1 MPQIGD
7 YYPPSKRIKMHT
19 SLQPANNH
27 GTILRDVLPHRDKPW
42 WRYSSLLSLNLL
54 LLGCLASDITNGY
67 DGTMLNGL
75 QIIPAWQLYFNHPT
89 GSALGLITNGTRIGQ
104 AAALFM
110 ANPLIERFG
119 RRKPIAIGSVIMIA
133 GIILQTAAVNVA
145 MFVIGR
151 VLIGIGNTIQ
161 QCCCPILL
169 SELAYPSQRPQL
181 TGILNASGSIGQVL
195 AAWITYGT
203 AEMASSSW
211 SWRLPSL
218 LQGITSVFQL
228 AMAFIMPES
237 PRWLVYNN
245 RREEARLILAKY
257 HADGDNESP
266 LLQFEMMEI
275 DSTLER
281 EKMQSKSS
289 WMEWFRT
296 PANRHR
302 FFVVLSLGFIIQWCG
317 NAIVS
322 YYLHLM
328 LESMGIT
335 NTKTQ
340 LVINGCVT
348 INGLVWGM
356 FFSFFIDRL
365 GRRMMFLGGMAGM
378 FVAFLLLTVF
388 TGVNESHGFSMT
400 ALGGATIAMI
410 FVFNAFYKMASPT
423 QEPYFMEISPYSLRA
438 KTSVIKQFGDTGANL
453 FSGFVNPIALAAIG
467 WRYYI
472 VWTCV
477 LASNFTIIYFFFP
490 ETKGLSLEEVT
501 QMLDGQ
507 PSTKD
512 QDTEIANPVDTN
524 KPTVEL
530 EENVTHA

>member
-1 MPQIGD
+1 MM
-7 YYPPSKRIKMHT
+7 RT
-19 SLQPANNH
+19 SGVSGIAQD
-27 GTILRDVLPHRDKPW
+27 TILRDVLPHRDKPW

-75 QIIPAWQLYFNHPT
+75 QIIPAWQTYFKKPT
-89 GSALGLITNGTRIGQ
+89 GSRLGLITNGTRIGQ
-104 AAALFM
+104 AAALFIT
-110 ANPLIERFG
+110 NPLIERFG
-119 RRKPIAIGSVIMIA
+119 RRKPIAIGSVIMLA
-133 GIILQTAAVNVA
+133 GIAFQTAAVNEA

-151 VLIGIGNTIQ
+151 VLIGVGNTIQ

-169 SELAYPSQRPQL
+169 SELSYPSQRPQL
-181 TGILNASGSIGQVL
+181 TGILNASGSIGQVM

-203 AEMASSSW
+203 AKMVSSSW

-218 LQGITSVFQL
+218 LQGVTSVFQL
-228 AMAFIMPES
+228 VMTFAMPES
-237 PRWLVYNN
+237 PRWLVYND
-245 RREEARLILAKY
+245 RREEALTILAKY
-257 HADGDNESP
+257 HADGDSESP

-275 DSTLER
+275 DNTLER
-281 EKMQSKSS
+281 EKLQSSTS
-289 WMEWFRT
+289 WFEWFRT

-328 LESMGIT
+328 LIDMGIT
-335 NTKTQ
+335 NTHTQ

-356 FFSFFIDRL
+356 LFSFFIDRL
-365 GRRMMFLGGMAGM
+365 GRRKMFLGGMAGM

-388 TGVNESHGFSMT
+388 TGVNSANDFGMT
-400 ALGGATIAMI
+400 GLGGATIAMI

-477 LASNFTIIYFFFP
+477 LATNFMTIYFVYP

-507 PSTKD
+507 TNTKD
-512 QDTEIANPVDTN
+512 QGLEAANSID
-524 KPTVEL
+524 KAAVEL
-530 EENVTHA
+530 EEHV